1 MNRKTTAVA
10 LLVATSGVVFP
21 HAEENDPRGRQEQ
34 AFTFRSGVELVS
46 VTVTVTDAAGRFVPD
61 LRQSDFTLLEDG
73 KEQPI
78 AQFEAERVP
87 VSLGLAIDTSGS
99 MIGEKW
105 TAAEAAVSRFL
116 GDLLGPQDEVFL
128 YRFDSR
134 PTLLR
139 SWTTDRRSV
148 GQSLGNVKPSG
159 GTAMFDTIAQA
170 VPLTDSGSRRKKA
183 LVVISD
189 GNDTSSR
196 TTVPELRQ
204 LIHQREVIVY
214 AIGID
219 AGGDPGPQARQGTS
233 SSQGSAPRNR
243 PVPSPFPGK
252 KPAVTTA
259 PPAPPPP
266 PASSRSSRPDGRV
279 NADILR
285 TITDDSGGRTEIVY
299 TTRDIDPATAGIAS
313 ELSRQYFLA
322 YHSAAPKDGRWHT
335 IDVRVRGSHTVRA
348 RKGFISQSR

>member
-1 MNRKTTAVA
+1 MKQVLTAAA
-10 LLVATSGVVFP
+10 LLVCSALAVGAQS
-21 HAEENDPRGRQEQ
+21 QEK
-34 AFTFRSGVELVS
+34 FTFRSGVELISVS
-46 VTVTVTDAAGRFVPD
+46 VTVTDDAGRFVPN
-61 LRQSDFTLLEDG
+61 LRASDFTVFEDG

-87 VSLGLAIDTSGS
+87 VSLGLAVDTSGS
-99 MIGEKW
+99 MIGDKW
-105 TAAEAAVSRFL
+105 EAAEAAVGRFL

-139 SWTTDRRSV
+139 GWTSDRRSV
-148 GQSLGNVKPSG
+148 AQALGHVRPSG
-159 GTAMFDTIAQA
+159 GTAMYDTIAEA

-204 LIHQREVIVY
+204 LIHLREVIVY

-219 AGGDPGPQARQGTS
+219 AGGDPGPR
-233 SSQGSAPRNR
+233 SSQSSRTQTSGPQNR

-252 KPAVTTA
+252 RPTSTPPIVSA
-259 PPAPPPP
+259 PPSPPPS
-266 PASSRSSRPDGRV
+266 SSRTGARADGRV
-279 NADILR
+279 NADVLR
-285 TITDDSGGRTEIVY
+285 TITDDSGGRTEIIY
-299 TTRDIDPATAGIAS
+299 TPRDLDPATAGIAA

-322 YHSAAPKDGRWHT
+322 YHSAAPKDGRWHA
-335 IDVRVRGSHTVRA
+335 IDVRVKGGPYTVRA
-348 RKGFISQSR
+348 RRGFVSNPK